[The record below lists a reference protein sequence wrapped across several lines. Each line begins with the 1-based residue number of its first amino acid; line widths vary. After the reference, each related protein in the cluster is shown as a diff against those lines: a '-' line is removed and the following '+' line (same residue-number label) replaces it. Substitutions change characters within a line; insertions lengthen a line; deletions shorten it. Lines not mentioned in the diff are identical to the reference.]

1 MRGNGFRIGQSLI
14 LYASGGAMTLQ
25 VEGRE
30 TRNYPVSKGALLAF
44 VLSSGAYAPDELKG
58 LVAEAAGNVRIS
70 TVTDLVAALIRRSG
84 R

>member
-1 MRGNGFRIGQSLI
+1 
-14 LYASGGAMTLQ
+14 
-25 VEGRE
+25 
-30 TRNYPVSKGALLAF
+30 